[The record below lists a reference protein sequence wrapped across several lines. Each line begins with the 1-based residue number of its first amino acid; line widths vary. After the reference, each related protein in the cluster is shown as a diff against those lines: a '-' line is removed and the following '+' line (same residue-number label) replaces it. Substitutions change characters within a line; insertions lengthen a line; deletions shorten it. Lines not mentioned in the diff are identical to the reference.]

1 MPSRATAPQNLS
13 PLPQASFLGRPYEG
27 RPSAGRRCEDRPSER
42 RDTLQKAQRLA
53 TLGLDNAQPIS
64 ADLRAAQYFSD
75 SAPRAKGKTRLQK
88 LLGKKDRPP
97 STLDMIAHEEREI
110 RNFDRQIGMYE
121 ADIERLKG
129 RFIACRQCGDKFNA
143 VAVGKELE
151 HCMKSAA
158 QYMAMRQT
166 ALDMRAALHNS
177 ELARQ
182 NTAREKLVCERINAL
197 NRETELTDHQEEVL
211 VTLRTA
217 QDNTKVVGE
226 QITAQGADLDTWLA
240 QVEAN
245 LESRG
250 PSESLPSEV
259 MAPMHDPIFSM
270 PSYPAVPLRAPL
282 RPQAVA
288 TADPDLCIA

>member
-1 MPSRATAPQNLS
+1 MTKDPTMHSPAYAAQNRSRIYQQPSEGP
-13 PLPQASFLGRPYEG
+13 PLDGRL
-27 RPSAGRRCEDRPSER
+27 SER
-42 RDTLQKAQRLA
+42 RTALQKAQRL
-53 TLGLDNAQPIS
+53 TNFGLDSTQPIS

-75 SAPRAKGKTRLQK
+75 SAPRPKSKTRLQK
-88 LLGKKDRPP
+88 WLGKKDRPP

-110 RNFDRQIGMYE
+110 RNFDRQIAMYE
-121 ADIERLKG
+121 RDIERLKG
-129 RFIACRQCGDKFNA
+129 RFVACRQCGDKFNA

-217 QDNTKVVGE
+217 QENTKVVGE
-226 QITAQGADLDTWLA
+226 QITAHGADLDAWLA

-245 LESRG
+245 LDSRG
-250 PSESLPSEV
+250 PSESLPTEV
-259 MAPMHDPIFSM
+259 MAPMHDPIFTL
-270 PSYPAVPLRAPL
+270 PSYPAAPIRAAGA
-282 RPQAVA
+282 PQAVA
-288 TADPDLCIA
+288 TTDAEFCLA